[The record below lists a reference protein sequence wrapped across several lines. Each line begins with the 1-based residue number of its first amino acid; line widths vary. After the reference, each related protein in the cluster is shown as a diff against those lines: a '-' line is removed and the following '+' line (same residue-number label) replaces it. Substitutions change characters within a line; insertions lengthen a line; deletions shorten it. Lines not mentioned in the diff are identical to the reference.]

1 MKEKIDDLQ
10 NDFKE
15 SAQKIWLAGLGA
27 LSVAGEEGSKVFKNL
42 VEKGEEFQAR
52 EKPPV
57 EAVKRTVQDAKGRAE
72 DLWSKLEGKFNDKVA
87 GALQSLGVPTKDEI
101 SQLTERVDAL
111 MKTLEKMD
119 KKATKS

>member
-1 MKEKIDDLQ
+1 MKEKIDDIQQEL
-10 NDFKE
+10 KA

-27 LSVAGEEGSKVFKNL
+27 MSVAGEEGSKLFKNL

-57 EAVKRTVQDAKGRAE
+57 EAVKRTVEDAKGRVE
-72 DLWSKLEGKFNDKVA
+72 DLWGKLETKFNEKVA
-87 GALQSLGVPTKDEI
+87 QALQSLGVPSKDEI

-111 MKTLEKMD
+111 MKAIEKLD
-119 KKATKS
+119 KKASKA

>member
-1 MKEKIDDLQ
+1 MKEKIDDIQ
-10 NDFKE
+10 QEIKA

-27 LSVAGEEGSKVFKNL
+27 MSVAGEEGSKLFKNL

-57 EAVKRTVQDAKGRAE
+57 DAVKRTVEDAKGRVE
-72 DLWSKLEGKFNDKVA
+72 DLWSKLESKFNEKVA
-87 GALQSLGVPTKDEI
+87 QALQSLGVPSKEEI

-111 MKTLEKMD
+111 MKALEKLD
-119 KKATKS
+119 KKASKA

>member
-1 MKEKIDDLQ
+1 MKEKIDDIQQEL
-10 NDFKE
+10 KA

-27 LSVAGEEGSKVFKNL
+27 MSVAGAEGSKLFKNL

-57 EAVKRTVQDAKGRAE
+57 EAVKRTVEDAKGRVE
-72 DLWSKLEGKFNDKVA
+72 DLWGKLETKFNEKVA
-87 GALQSLGVPTKDEI
+87 QALQSRGVPSKDEI

-111 MKTLEKMD
+111 MKAIEKLD
-119 KKATKS
+119 KKASKA

>member
-1 MKEKIDDLQ
+1 MKEKIDDIQQEL
-10 NDFKE
+10 KA

-27 LSVAGEEGSKVFKNL
+27 MSVAGEEGSKLFKNL

-57 EAVKRTVQDAKGRAE
+57 EAVKRTVEDAKGRVE
-72 DLWSKLEGKFNDKVA
+72 DLWSKLETKFNEKVA
-87 GALQSLGVPTKDEI
+87 QALQSLGVPSKEEI

-111 MKTLEKMD
+111 MKAIEKLD
-119 KKATKS
+119 KKASKA

>member
-10 NDFKE
+10 NELKT
-15 SAQKIWLAGLGA
+15 SAHKIWLAGLGA
-27 LSVAGEEGSKVFKNL
+27 MSVASDEGSKFFKNL

-57 EAVKRTVQDAKGRAE
+57 EAVKRTVDDAKGRVE
-72 DLWSKLEGKFNDKVA
+72 DLWNKLENKFNEKVA
-87 GALQSLGVPTKDEI
+87 QALQSLGVPSKEEI

-111 MKTLEKMD
+111 MKALEKLD
-119 KKATKS
+119 KKATKA

>member
-1 MKEKIDDLQ
+1 MKEKIDDIQQEL
-10 NDFKE
+10 KA

-27 LSVAGEEGSKVFKNL
+27 MSVAGEEGSKLFKNL

-57 EAVKRTVQDAKGRAE
+57 EAVKRTGEDAKGRGE
-72 DLWSKLEGKFNDKVA
+72 DLWGKLETKFNEKVA
-87 GALQSLGVPTKDEI
+87 QALQSLGVPSKDEI

-111 MKTLEKMD
+111 MKAIEKLD
-119 KKATKS
+119 KKASKA